1 MAKVISEATETN
13 GVKFTLE
20 AESDG
25 MVRLD
30 CSRDYK
36 GNSHYLEL
44 PRRYKTARGARQAAA
59 LLAGEKLNWHAPSV
73 E

>member
-20 AESDG
+20 AESGG

-30 CSRDYK
+30 CSYDRK
-36 GNSHYLEL
+36 GMRHYIEL
-44 PRRYKTARGARQAAA
+44 PRVYKTPRGARQAAA
-59 LLAGEKLNWHAPSV
+59 LLAGEKLNWHAPSA